1 MQHVFERVGNP
12 SLAGIRKN
20 IPGGMIMF
28 RPRKNPS
35 TQLKPQTG
43 DTKINPGRGTPSK
56 MLPLPRPGD
65 TEKYSRGG
73 DVIVFNPLKK
83 AFKTIETPN
92 RVHENKIPGGNANGN
107 AGNFSLP
114 VLLAIF

>member
-43 DTKINPGRGTPSK
+43 DTKINPARGTPSK